1 MEIIVRA
8 LVVFFFLWLV
18 TRVVGRASLSEV
30 TTFELLIYVT
40 MGDLVQQAVTQQD
53 YSLTSAFLAVGMFG
67 LLTIALSYSSWRWPK
82 LRPLIRGT
90 PVMVMR
96 SGAPLTEIMRRQRL
110 TMGDVMAAARE
121 QGIRRLSDVDVAVLE
136 TDGKISF
143 FEAEDGADEE
153 QGGSGSSERPT
164 TRA

>member
-8 LVVFFFLWLV
+8 LVVFFFLWVV

-40 MGDLVQQAVTQQD
+40 MGDLVQQSVTQQD
-53 YSLTSAFLAVGMFG
+53 YSLTSAFLAVGMFA
-67 LLTIALSYSSWRWPK
+67 LLTIGLSYSSWRWPR

-96 SGAPLTEIMRRQRL
+96 SGALLTDVMRSQRL
-110 TMGDVMAAARE
+110 ATDDLMAAARE
-121 QGIRRLSDVDVAVLE
+121 QGIRRLTDVDVAVLE

-143 FEAEDGADEE
+143 FEVQNDGGGEVDDSGAAEGA
-153 QGGSGSSERPT
+153 S
-164 TRA
+164 TRE